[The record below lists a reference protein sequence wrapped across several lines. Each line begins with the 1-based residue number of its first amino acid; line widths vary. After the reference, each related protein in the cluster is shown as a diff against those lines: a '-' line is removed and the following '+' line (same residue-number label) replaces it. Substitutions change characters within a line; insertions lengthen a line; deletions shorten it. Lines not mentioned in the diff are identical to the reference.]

1 MKRDDEPKVW
11 VIVVKLVV
19 GALALIGAVGGALI
33 YAERAG
39 IGAPASA
46 PTQTGTSWGVS
57 SDSPVNMKR

>member
-1 MKRDDEPKVW
+1 MKRNEEPKVW

-19 GALALIGAVGGALI
+19 GALVLIGAVGGALI

-39 IGAPASA
+39 IGAPPSA
-46 PTQTGTSWGVS
+46 PTQSGNGWGIS

>member
-1 MKRDDEPKVW
+1 MKRNEEPKVW

-19 GALALIGAVGGALI
+19 GALVLIGAVGGALI

-39 IGAPASA
+39 IGAPTAA
-46 PTQTGTSWGVS
+46 PTQSGNGWGIS